1 MDGGKREVTVTFQ
14 IAGSAGI
21 VMMGDGPN
29 VTEYIFVAS
38 DEDEIV
44 TIGVLVVT
52 IEIFSEIAVE
62 FKKKSLLNAKLVVV
76 VGLVV
81 ISGKLTAATV
91 DCSMCGR
98 IDFEVT
104 IVEVVAV
111 VVVVVVVVVVFSVVD
126 PRFSLRKRSAR
137 AHCVML
143 VSRSLTFL
151 PSTDLEQTRSQSSS
165 M

>member
-14 IAGSAGI
+14 IAGRAGI

-52 IEIFSEIAVE
+52 IEVFSEIAVE

-111 VVVVVVVVVVFSVVD
+111 VVVVVVFSVVD

-143 VSRSLTFL
+143 VSRILTFL

>member
-14 IAGSAGI
+14 IADSAGI

-44 TIGVLVVT
+44 TFGVLVVT

-111 VVVVVVVVVVFSVVD
+111 VVVVVVVVVFSVVD